1 VAARGGL
8 CVTSVCAREL
18 VCVFGARES
27 PQDEAVG
34 QEIQLNNNLGLTWE
48 MMGNKQL
55 GS

>member
-1 VAARGGL
+1 MAGRGGL

-18 VCVFGARES
+18 VRVFGARES
-27 PQDEAVG
+27 QQDGAVV
-34 QEIQLNNNLGLTWE
+34 QEIQLNNTLGLRWE